1 VVIPGSVWR
10 ECWSEEELR
19 RINRLRFAL
28 TRVLKEFNRRDPR
41 FVAFLK
47 LSFDKSRVCGRE
59 EGVRDVIYMVK
70 VKRRGDTD
78 DGFVSMGFYYAVD
91 RDIRDVMIFGNYD
104 CVFDLGETLDLLSL
118 FLRLAVTFHT
128 A

>member
-1 VVIPGSVWR
+1 MPWSKWR

-47 LSFDKSRVCGRE
+47 LSFNKSYVCGRE
-59 EGVRDVIYMVK
+59 EGVRDVIYMVR
-70 VKRRGDTD
+70 VKRRGDVD
-78 DGFVSMGFYYAVD
+78 GGFVSMGFYYAVD
-91 RDIRDVMIFGNYD
+91 MDIRDVMGFGNYD
-104 CVFDLGETLDLLSL
+104 CVLDLGEALDLLSL
-118 FLRLAVTFHT
+118 FLRLAVTFHM